1 MTLSELA
8 AMVGGGSLV
17 SILATLA
24 GPRAVRFAVSL
35 VRRGVVGGDG
45 SDEATRRA
53 LPIDRDSTIGRSAH
67 VVQLCGDIDR
77 HVREGVRDVRG
88 EIRDVGAKVDDISR
102 ALLIQGAHL
111 EACTDSIKAC
121 TGAITD
127 MRLDVARVA
136 GKKG

>member
-35 VRRGVVGGDG
+35 VRRGVVDG
-45 SDEATRRA
+45 SDEAPRRA
-53 LPIDRDSTIGRSAH
+53 LPIDRDPPITRGSHILQVNA
-67 VVQLCGDIDR
+67 DIDR
-77 HVREGVRDVRG
+77 HVLRVEG
-88 EIRDVGAKVDDISR
+88 KVDDLSR
-102 ALLIQGAHL
+102 ALLIQGTHL
-111 EACTDSIKAC
+111 EACTESIRAC

-127 MRLDVARVA
+127 MRLDVARLA
-136 GKKG
+136 AKKG